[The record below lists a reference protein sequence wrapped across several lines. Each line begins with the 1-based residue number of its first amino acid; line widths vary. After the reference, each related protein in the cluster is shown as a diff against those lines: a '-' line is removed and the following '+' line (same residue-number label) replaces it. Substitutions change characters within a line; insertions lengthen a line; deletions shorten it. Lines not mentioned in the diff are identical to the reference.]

1 MCRKRGR
8 TPGTAAERRTRVHPN
23 RPRSCKLGPC
33 CRDDFFIRF
42 MSPMPST
49 SLMPPPT
56 EVRVVSPSAISPQTF
71 APIPSHSSGECSAM
85 IRDPRTRDDL
95 LGAPG
100 ERRPIGGGD
109 GGAVF
114 EDLRDPEFV
123 IKIFHGPRASGID
136 GVDGIDFIRAA
147 VEHEAE
153 MFNRFYGACSAEAFF
168 TRDDDLCLRMRRVPG
183 KPMNKVWPSE
193 YGESKREIL
202 EALDTMQAQL
212 VEVGVTHGDL
222 HSANVHFDAQARRFW
237 PVDLGAASVFAWLR
251 MGPDAPTP
259 GPLASDDSHI
269 MSLQARVSALMDS
282 HVPEVDEVHAP
293 LFELVHWQS
302 CGWRRGAA
310 RFLPIRRMR
319 RTSTSCCSPS
329 ASRILHRASTRGR
342 GHNASGSAPGP
353 SALRRDD
360 ALAQPG
366 EFRVVPSRGDAGI
379 VWRARERHVTTGARP
394 SGWGCLSRCGTATA
408 GRRVPRSRRRRTL
421 FPAPPA
427 LRETPR
433 TTRRGPSFAGRSSRR
448 P

>member
-1 MCRKRGR
+1 
-8 TPGTAAERRTRVHPN
+8 
-23 RPRSCKLGPC
+23 
-33 CRDDFFIRF
+33 
-42 MSPMPST
+42 
-49 SLMPPPT
+49 
-56 EVRVVSPSAISPQTF
+56 
-71 APIPSHSSGECSAM
+71 M

-168 TRDDDLCLRMRRVPG
+168 TRDDYLCLRMRRVPG

-237 PVDLGAASVFAWLR
+237 PVDLGAASAFALSR

-259 GPLASDDSHI
+259 GPLASDDSH
-269 MSLQARVSALMDS
+269 MVSLQARVSALMDS

-302 CGWRRGAA
+302 CVRMAA
-310 RFLPIRRMR
+310 RCGEVFADPADATYVYKLLFSFSFTDFAPGVDTGPRELQRAVNELRHFERYYGSGTARLIRTSNGCYLLRMR
-319 RTSTSCCSPS
+319 RVP
-329 ASRILHRASTRGR
+329 GVPV
-342 GHNASGSAPGP
+342 SGLAAIPDDYPAAWAAMMRRLGAAGMAHP
-353 SALRRDD
+353 DLRPDHLIYD
-360 ALAQPG
+360 A
-366 EFRVVPSRGDAGI
+366 
-379 VWRARERHVTTGARP
+379 TTQLLNP
-394 SGWGCLSRCGTATA
+394 
-408 GRRVPRSRRRRTL
+408 V
-421 FPAPPA
+421 
-427 LRETPR
+427 
-433 TTRRGPSFAGRSSRR
+433 SFASCRLAATPGSSGGREHEA
-448 P
+448 